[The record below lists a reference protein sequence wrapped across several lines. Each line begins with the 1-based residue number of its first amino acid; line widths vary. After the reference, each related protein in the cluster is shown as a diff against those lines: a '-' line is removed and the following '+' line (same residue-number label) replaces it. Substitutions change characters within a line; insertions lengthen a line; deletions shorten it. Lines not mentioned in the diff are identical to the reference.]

1 MHNLIN
7 FFYCDTLEEL
17 YNNYNIVIK
26 QIDHWNEYLT
36 LFFYKSRNKIIRDL
50 FFNTKYKNLNE
61 FNDFFYKLKNNLNSV
76 YNIHNTNANTNN
88 FIDINKE
95 KEREF
100 EILKISQDEYL
111 TKYYNIVLKKNNW
124 TN

>member
-1 MHNLIN
+1 M
-7 FFYCDTLEEL
+7 
-17 YNNYNIVIK
+17 
-26 QIDHWNEYLT
+26 
-36 LFFYKSRNKIIRDL
+36 

-76 YNIHNTNANTNN
+76 YNIHNSNVNTNN